1 LNFSV
6 TNNYNYH
13 FIFDLTEIL
22 WGYRFEP
29 LVSFKKELGEYA
41 VDYSLFNS
49 FYEVDTPLCSAEE
62 LEDLQN
68 YEKDMKRQGN
78 SNCHKKEGQ
87 LDGFGL
93 VE

>member
-1 LNFSV
+1 LL
-6 TNNYNYH
+6 
-13 FIFDLTEIL
+13 FDLTEIL

-29 LVSFKKELGEYA
+29 LVSFKKEMGEYA

-62 LEDLQN
+62 LELMQN

-78 SNCHKKEGQ
+78 LHRRFYVSSVLEKTICYEM
-87 LDGFGL
+87 LLSAIRD
-93 VE
+93 